1 MDTNKYEIVLTD
13 TAKEELKEIYEYISK
28 QLYEEKAAIRL
39 MNKIEHSILILEENP
54 YCCKEVHI
62 KPHNDVYRKLVMDN
76 YIALYDIDENKKK
89 VIIYRIVYGKMDYLK
104 IIE

>member
-76 YIALYDIDENKKK
+76 YIALYDIDAACGQLRRKNLNEN
-89 VIIYRIVYGKMDYLK
+89 
-104 IIE
+104 